1 MRVFLDTNVLISA
14 VASRGLCADVM
25 REVLISHELVVCEP
39 LINELQRNLKNI
51 IKLSDEL
58 IEEFVSLL
66 QKDSIQIKPDKI
78 ITLKGIDENVRKI
91 ITCAIQGNAEVFVT
105 GDKELLNLDRIGE
118 LEIISPREFW
128 ERSKG

>member
-25 REVLISHELVVCEP
+25 REVLISHRLVTCDPLQKELK
-39 LINELQRNLKNI
+39 RNLKNK
-51 IKLSDEL
+51 IKLSGEL

-66 QKDSIQIKPDKI
+66 QKDTIQVNPEQV
-78 ITLKGIDENVRKI
+78 ITIKGIDENDRKI
-91 ITCAIQGNAEVFVT
+91 LTCAIQGNAEVFVT
-105 GDKELLNLDRIGE
+105 GDKELLGLERINN
-118 LEIISPREFW
+118 LEIISLREFW